1 MPEEVKINELPLPLK
16 FKSFAVIKNFSM
28 HALFLFPGN
37 QYWFGLR
44 KPPCQFLF
52 GICPCLQLFGNIS
65 YSLYSNQGNSNTSTN
80 PISGGKSFYFLEFF
94 NVKINYNK
102 FYLFFLKEGHPQPR
116 LHPRDPP
123 VRNCQ
128 KSRWSTLTQR
138 RKKPKKW
145 KLQLVSQNL
154 H

>member
-1 MPEEVKINELPLPLK
+1 MHHLVPEEVKIHKLPIKL
-16 FKSFAVIKNFSM
+16 KSFAIIKNFSM
-28 HALFLFPGN
+28 LSFFFPGN

-80 PISGGKSFYFLEFF
+80 PISGGKSFYFSEFLML
-94 NVKINYNK
+94 KLIIIN
-102 FYLFFLKEGHPQPR
+102 FIFSFWR
-116 LHPRDPP
+116 RDTLNHVFIHGILQSGI
-123 VRNCQ
+123 VRNH
-128 KSRWSTLTQR
+128 
-138 RKKPKKW
+138 
-145 KLQLVSQNL
+145 VGL